1 MKEPIRSNNNRL
13 LDEKLESFFQSSEQ
27 LMKSIYARCSSKGK
41 TAKNNYEFEYEVD
54 EEDE

>member
-1 MKEPIRSNNNRL
+1 MKESIRSNNNNL
-13 LDEKLESFFQSSEQ
+13 LDEKLENFFQSSEQ

-41 TAKNNYEFEYEVD
+41 TAKNDYEFEYEID